1 MIKLPALLV
10 AVLVIVLAAMI
21 VLNNRS
27 GGGTLFLEVWR
38 DVSGKVLEGEPR
50 KLMIDF
56 PTYKFDEETGELS
69 GITNF
74 DINRSHL
81 LVVGLGESLSGDA
94 GGGVSSHLVAIDDLP
109 CDIEG
114 IRITAISN
122 GKITLEYMGQEISL
136 APGEK
141 WTNTSKSIQS
151 FGETRMKIIETIT
164 ITNHG
169 YVKLKPRG

>member
-1 MIKLPALLV
+1 
-10 AVLVIVLAAMI
+10 
-21 VLNNRS
+21 
-27 GGGTLFLEVWR
+27 
-38 DVSGKVLEGEPR
+38 
-50 KLMIDF
+50 
-56 PTYKFDEETGELS
+56 
-69 GITNF
+69 
-74 DINRSHL
+74 